1 MWVIKFG
8 TREKVKI
15 NYTNEQKNR
24 CVWGRASL
32 TWKLKHFFFCLLQ
45 LERKNKL
52 VIVIV
57 SLCVKESVS
66 VSVFVKEKR
75 DNDDEK

>member
-15 NYTNEQKNR
+15 NYTNEQKIGV
-24 CVWGRASL
+24 CGRASL
-32 TWKLKHFFFCLLQ
+32 TWKLKHFFCLLQ

-66 VSVFVKEKR
+66 VSVCVKEKR
-75 DNDDEK
+75 DNDEEK